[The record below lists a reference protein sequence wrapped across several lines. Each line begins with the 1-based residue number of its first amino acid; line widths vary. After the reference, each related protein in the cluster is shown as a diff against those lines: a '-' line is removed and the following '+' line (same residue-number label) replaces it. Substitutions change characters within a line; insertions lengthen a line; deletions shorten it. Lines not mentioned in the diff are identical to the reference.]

1 MKKILLI
8 ILGSLLITGCSTKE
22 YQEPLEDIMYNIV
35 EGVDI
40 SELQIK
46 SIRRHDDTETINLNT
61 VEFQEILFL
70 MPFDDTEGKSLF
82 LMKCE
87 DAKTT
92 IKQLKSYITEDAT
105 IKRDGNLVLV
115 STFENK
121 TTEKQILENFDK
133 LGK

>member
-8 ILGSLLITGCSTKE
+8 ILGSLLITGCSTKV

-46 SIRRHDDTETINLNT
+46 SIRRHDDTETINLDT

-70 MPFDDTEGKSLF
+70 MPFDDTEGKALF
-82 LMKCE
+82 IMKCE

-92 IKQLKSYITEDAT
+92 IKQLKSYINDDAT
-105 IKRDGNLVLV
+105 IKSDGNLVLV

-121 TTEKQILENFDK
+121 TTEKQIFENFDK

>member
-8 ILGSLLITGCSTKE
+8 ILGSLLITGCSTKV

-46 SIRRHDDTETINLNT
+46 SIRRHDDTETINLDT

-70 MPFDDTEGKSLF
+70 MPFDDTEGKALF
-82 LMKCE
+82 IMKCE
-87 DAKTT
+87 DAT
-92 IKQLKSYITEDAT
+92 IKS
-105 IKRDGNLVLV
+105 DGNLVLV
-115 STFENK
+115 STSENK
-121 TTEKQILENFDK
+121 TTEKQIFENFDK